1 MKKDILNKSIIE
13 FENTDLVEGFYL
25 LKNLQAKDNK
35 NAKKYL
41 DLDLSDKTGNING
54 KYWNVQPEELELYT
68 PGSVVKIR
76 GEITSFDNKLQLKV
90 TKIRNIEE
98 GDQIKIEDFVPKAP
112 EDGSEMYKFIM
123 KYIENMEDQDI
134 KNICRDIYEEKEKE
148 LSFYPAA
155 QKNHHSIYGG
165 LLYHISTMLKTAEAL
180 SGIYTFINT
189 DILYAGVLLH
199 DIAKIDEMD
208 SNDLGVVKEYTF
220 EGQMLGHIIQ
230 GIKLVNEK
238 GKKFNVS
245 QEKVVVLEHMI
256 LSHHNEP
263 EYGSPK
269 RPMIPEAELLC
280 HIDMMDAR
288 MYDMSKA
295 LENLEKGSFTEKIWL
310 LNNRKLYKY

>member
-1 MKKDILNKSIIE
+1 MKKEFLDKKIIE
-13 FENTDLVEGFYL
+13 FEEADVIENFYL
-25 LKNLQAKDNK
+25 LKNIQIKENK
-35 NAKKYL
+35 NGKNYL
-41 DLDLSDKTGNING
+41 DLDVSDKTGDING
-54 KYWNVQPEELELYT
+54 KYWNVQANELNSFSSGT
-68 PGSVVKIR
+68 IVKIR
-76 GEITSFDNKLQLKV
+76 GEINSYENKLQLKV

-98 GDQIKIEDFVPKAP
+98 SDGVMVEDFVPKAP
-112 EDGSEMYKFIM
+112 EDSGKMFKELMV
-123 KYIENMEDQDI
+123 YIDNMEDEDI
-134 KNICRDIYEEKEKE
+134 KNICKDIYREKEEE

-165 LLYHISTMLKTAEAL
+165 LLYHITTMLKSAEAL
-180 SGIYTFINT
+180 AKIYSFINT
-189 DILYAGVLLH
+189 DLLYAGVLLH

-208 SNDLGVVKEYTF
+208 SNDIGVVSEYTF

-238 GKKFNVS
+238 GKKFNVP
-245 QEKVVVLEHMI
+245 QEKVVLLEHMI

-280 HIDMMDAR
+280 HIDMIDAR
-288 MYDMSKA
+288 MYDMYKA
-295 LENLEKGSFTEKIWL
+295 LDGLEKGNFTERIWL

>member
-13 FENTDLVEGFYL
+13 FENTDNVEGFYL
-25 LKNLQAKDNK
+25 LKNLVAKDNK
-35 NAKKYL
+35 NGKKYL
-41 DLDLSDKTGNING
+41 DLDLSDKTGDINS
-54 KYWNVQPEELELYT
+54 KYWNVQPDELDLFI
-68 PGSVVKIR
+68 PGSIVKIR
-76 GEITSFDNKLQLKV
+76 GEVTSFDNKLQLKV

-98 GDQIKIEDFVPKAP
+98 SDEINIEDFVPKAP
-112 EDGSEMYKFIM
+112 EEGSEMYKFIM
-123 KYIENMEDQDI
+123 DYIENMKDEDI
-134 KNICRDIYEEKEKE
+134 KNICKDIYEEKEIE

-165 LLYHISTMLKTAEAL
+165 LLYHISTMLKSAQAL
-180 SGIYTFINT
+180 ASIYTFIDT

-199 DIAKIDEMD
+199 DIAKIDEME
-208 SNDLGVVKEYTF
+208 SNNLGVVKEYTF

-238 GKKFNVS
+238 GKKFNVP
-245 QEKVVVLEHMI
+245 QEKVVILEHMI

-295 LENLEKGSFTEKIWL
+295 LDGLDKGSFTEKIWL